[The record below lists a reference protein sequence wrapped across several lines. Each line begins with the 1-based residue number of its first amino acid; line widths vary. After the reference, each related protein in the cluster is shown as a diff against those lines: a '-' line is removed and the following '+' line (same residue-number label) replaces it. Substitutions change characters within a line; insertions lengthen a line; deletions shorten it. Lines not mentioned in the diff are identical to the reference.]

1 MLFSNVSVLNADFSV
16 SEGMYVKTEGGVIS
30 YLSGEPPAGV
40 APAHR
45 SGVLLMP
52 AFYNAHTHSP
62 MTLLRG
68 RGENMNLQDWLEKK
82 VFPFEDKLTG
92 EDCYHATM
100 LAMAESFS
108 HGVVSSSDQY
118 FFCDDILRAAS
129 ESGAKMNISRG
140 LSHFEDALDRSSFR
154 PYLESRKLY
163 YDNHD
168 TVDGRIRVD
177 LALHAEYT
185 ASQDLISAISDLS
198 HETKAPV
205 HVHISETQKEHEE
218 CKMRHGGQT
227 PTEVF
232 DAAGIWDFGGLA
244 AHCVWAEEC
253 DAEIL
258 SNKGVT
264 VVSCPVSNMKLAS
277 GIAPAPLFL
286 DRGVNVALGTD
297 GTASNNSLNFFEEIK
312 LFSIGAKVRYGD
324 PTLITSRQALY
335 AATRA
340 GALAQGRTDCGRLEQ
355 GARADFLVMDIGASS
370 LNPVYD
376 MADNL
381 VYAGSSRD
389 ILMTVCDGTLVYKR
403 GEGGAA
409 EYPTIDLE
417 RVIFEVARAQKR
429 ILGSLPEETL

>member
-1 MLFSNVSVLNADFSV
+1 MLFSNVSVLRADFSV
-16 SEGMYVKTEGGVIS
+16 SQGMYLETEGGIIR
-30 YLSGEPPAGV
+30 YLSDQPPDGHPAA
-40 APAHR
+40 APSNR
-45 SGVLLMP
+45 LLMP

-68 RGENMNLQDWLEKK
+68 YGENMALSDWLEKK
-82 VFPFEDKLTG
+82 VFPFEDRLTG
-92 EDCYHATM
+92 EDCYQATL
-100 LAMAESFS
+100 LAMAESFA

-118 FFCDDILRAAS
+118 FFCDDILRAVA
-129 ESGAKMNISRG
+129 ESGAKANLSRG
-140 LSHFEDALDRSSFR
+140 LSHFQDTLDTVNYL
-154 PYLESRKLY
+154 PYQESRKLY

-185 ASQDLISAISDLS
+185 ATPALIAAIADLS

-205 HVHISETQKEHEE
+205 HVHISETRREHEE
-218 CKMRHGGQT
+218 CKARHAGQT

-232 DAAGIWDFGGLA
+232 AKAGIWDFGGLA
-244 AHCVWAEEC
+244 AHCVWAEEK

-258 SNKGVT
+258 AEKGVT
-264 VVSCPVSNMKLAS
+264 AVSCPASNMKLAS
-277 GIAPAPLFL
+277 GIARMPMMLEK
-286 DRGVNVALGTD
+286 GVNVALGTD
-297 GTASNNSLNFFEEIK
+297 GTCSNNSLNFFEEIK
-312 LFSIGAKVRYGD
+312 LFSIGAKVRYEN
-324 PTLITSRQALY
+324 PTVVTSKQALF

-340 GALAQGRTDCGRLEQ
+340 GALAQGRENCGVVEQ
-355 GARADFLVMDIGASS
+355 GARADFLVIDLASPS

-376 MADNL
+376 LADNL

-389 ILMTVCDGTLVYKR
+389 ILLTVCDGRVVYKR

-417 RVIFEVARAQKR
+417 RVTFEVKRAQQR
-429 ILGSLPEETL
+429 ILGSLTEEIL

>member
-1 MLFSNVSVLNADFSV
+1 
-16 SEGMYVKTEGGVIS
+16 
-30 YLSGEPPAGV
+30 
-40 APAHR
+40 
-45 SGVLLMP
+45 MP

-82 VFPFEDKLTG
+82 IFPFEDKLTG
-92 EDCYHATM
+92 EDCYQASL

-118 FFCDDILRAAS
+118 FFCEDILRAAI

-140 LSHFEDALDRSSFR
+140 LSHFEDNLDRSSYR
-154 PYLESRKLY
+154 PYLESKKLY
-163 YDNHD
+163 YDNHN
-168 TVDGRIRVD
+168 TADGRIRVD

-185 ASQDLISAISDLS
+185 ATPDLISAIADLA

-205 HVHISETQKEHEE
+205 HVHVSETKKEHEE
-218 CKMRHGGQT
+218 CKARHTGQT

-244 AHCVWAEEC
+244 AHCVWAEEH

-258 SNKGVT
+258 AQKGVT

-277 GIAPAPLFL
+277 GIAPTPLFL
-286 DRGVNVALGTD
+286 DKGMNVALGTD
-297 GTASNNSLNFFEEIK
+297 GTASNNSLNFFEELK

-324 PTLITSRQALY
+324 STLITSGQALY
-335 AATRA
+335 AATRG
-340 GALAQGRTDCGRLEQ
+340 GALAQGRMDCGRLEP
-355 GARADFLVMDIGASS
+355 GARADFLAMDLDAPS

-376 MADNL
+376 VADNL
-381 VYAGSSRD
+381 VYAGSSSD
-389 ILMTVCDGTLVYKR
+389 IMMTVCDGKVVYKR
-403 GEGGAA
+403 LGGGAA
-409 EYPTIDLE
+409 QYPTIDLE
-417 RVIFEVARAQKR
+417 RVTFEVKRAQQR
-429 ILGSLPEETL
+429 ILGSLAEGTA